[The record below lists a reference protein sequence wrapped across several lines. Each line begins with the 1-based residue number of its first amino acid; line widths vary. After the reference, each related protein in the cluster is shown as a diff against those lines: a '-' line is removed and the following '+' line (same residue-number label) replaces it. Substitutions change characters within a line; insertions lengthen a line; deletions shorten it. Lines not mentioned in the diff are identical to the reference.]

1 MLADASRSE
10 GWQPHLL
17 ALLRITSAYMFL
29 LHGGAK
35 LLGGTSW
42 NSLMGV
48 AMGLELV
55 GGALLVLGLLVR
67 PVAFILSGEMAAA
80 YFIAHASAA
89 NFWLP
94 LKNGGESAA
103 LFCFIFLYLSA
114 AGGGAWALDRLRGG
128 GRHAPAQ

>member
-1 MLADASRSE
+1 MLADTPGA
-10 GWQPHLL
+10 GGLHPQLL
-17 ALLRITSAYMFL
+17 ALLRITTAYMFL

-35 LLGGTSW
+35 LLGGTPW

-48 AMGLELV
+48 AMMLELL

-67 PVAFILSGEMAAA
+67 PVAFILSGEMAVA
-80 YFIAHASAA
+80 YFMAHASAA

-114 AGGGAWALDRLRGG
+114 AGGGAWALDRVRAGALGTG
-128 GRHAPAQ
+128 PL